1 MFIIFQRQTGYAP
14 WRDEIAYAR
23 IHDNTYLA
31 TAPLPSIQYNQKLVM
46 YDNYIV
52 QLFVLHHKNL
62 KKLLKR
68 TFKGITDTLLTNSC
82 W

>member
-1 MFIIFQRQTGYAP
+1 MNDKPDMHHGVMKLHNHAI
-14 WRDEIAYAR
+14 

-31 TAPLPSIQYNQKLVM
+31 TAPLPSIQYNQKLVI
-46 YDNYIV
+46 YNNYIV

-68 TFKGITDTLLTNSC
+68 TFKDITDFFAYK
-82 W
+82 